1 MVNGERSDGLRTE
14 AVVSGSKRKS
24 QSGSSE
30 PRKDGEVDDRTGP
43 LEQVWGQGC
52 PATHTLLSFSEF
64 CLVNAQLP
72 PTFLGR
78 HDQMCMTS

>member
-1 MVNGERSDGLRTE
+1 MVNGERSDGLRSE

-24 QSGSSE
+24 QSGSAE

-52 PATHTLLSFSEF
+52 PATHTLCCHLLRFLLLMPSCPQLS
-64 CLVNAQLP
+64 
-72 PTFLGR
+72 LGVVIR
-78 HDQMCMTS
+78 CA

>member
-1 MVNGERSDGLRTE
+1 MVNGEKSDGLRTE

-24 QSGSSE
+24 QSGSAE

-52 PATHTLLSFSEF
+52 PATHTLLSFLSSVLLMPSGPHLSSGVVIR
-64 CLVNAQLP
+64 CV
-72 PTFLGR
+72 
-78 HDQMCMTS
+78 

>member
-24 QSGSSE
+24 QSGSAE

-52 PATHTLLSFSEF
+52 PATHTLLSFSGF
-64 CLVNAQLP
+64 RLVYAQLP
-72 PTFLGR
+72 PDFLGSC
-78 HDQMCMTS
+78 DQMCMKS